1 LNQNPRHKYRSQ
13 SFSFLYQF
21 KYLGIVLLGEAGA
34 FERNMIRLSTRLVE
48 GAVAAN
54 MVCSGKSDLLA
65 RLSVIAAE
73 NYFLDSHAVLEGMV
87 ERERL
92 GPTGFGGGTAI
103 PHCKVSG
110 IDMPVAVFARLSKPV
125 PYDAVDD
132 EPVDLV
138 CGLISPAQ
146 DGASHLRALA
156 EVSRLFRD
164 EKFLAQ
170 LRGAADSAAMF
181 AVLTLSEERDAA

>member
-1 LNQNPRHKYRSQ
+1 MKH
-13 SFSFLYQF
+13 
-21 KYLGIVLLGEAGA
+21 
-34 FERNMIRLSTRLVE
+34 NMIRISTRLVE

-54 MVCSGKSDLLA
+54 LVCTGKSDLLA
-65 RLSVIAAE
+65 RLSAIASE
-73 NYFLDSHAVLEGMV
+73 NYFLDASAVLDGLV

-110 IDMPVAVFARLSKPV
+110 IDMPVAVFARLAKTV
-125 PYDAVDD
+125 DYDAVDD

-138 CGLISPAQ
+138 CTLVSPAQ

-156 EVSRLFRD
+156 EISRLFRD
-164 EKFLAQ
+164 EKFRSQ
-170 LRGAADSAAMF
+170 LRGAADASAMF
-181 AVLTLSEERDAA
+181 ALLTLSEERDAA

>member
-1 LNQNPRHKYRSQ
+1 MSAN
-13 SFSFLYQF
+13 
-21 KYLGIVLLGEAGA
+21 
-34 FERNMIRLSTRLVE
+34 LV
-48 GAVAAN
+48 
-54 MVCSGKSDLLA
+54 CTGKSDLLA
-65 RLSVIAAE
+65 RLSAIAAE
-73 NYFLDSHAVLEGMV
+73 NYALDAANVHDGLV

-110 IDMPVAVFARLSKPV
+110 IETPVAVFARLAKAV
-125 PYDAVDD
+125 DYDAVDD

-138 CGLISPAQ
+138 CALVSPAQ

-156 EVSRLFRD
+156 EISRLFRD
-164 EKFLAQ
+164 EKFRTQ

-181 AVLTLSEERDAA
+181 ALLVLSDERDAA

>member
-1 LNQNPRHKYRSQ
+1 
-13 SFSFLYQF
+13 
-21 KYLGIVLLGEAGA
+21 
-34 FERNMIRLSTRLVE
+34 
-48 GAVAAN
+48 
-54 MVCSGKSDLLA
+54 
-65 RLSVIAAE
+65 
-73 NYFLDSHAVLEGMV
+73 MV

>member
-1 LNQNPRHKYRSQ
+1 
-13 SFSFLYQF
+13 
-21 KYLGIVLLGEAGA
+21 
-34 FERNMIRLSTRLVE
+34 MIRLSTRLVE
-48 GAVAAN
+48 GAVAADIL
-54 MVCSGKSDLLA
+54 CSGKSDLLA

-73 NYFLDSHAVLEGMV
+73 HYFVDAHAVLDGMV

-103 PHCKVSG
+103 PHCKISG

-138 CGLISPAQ
+138 CALVSPAQ

-164 EKFLAQ
+164 EKFCAQ
-170 LRGAADSAAMF
+170 LRGAADSSAMY
-181 AVLTLSEERDAA
+181 AVLTFSEERDAA